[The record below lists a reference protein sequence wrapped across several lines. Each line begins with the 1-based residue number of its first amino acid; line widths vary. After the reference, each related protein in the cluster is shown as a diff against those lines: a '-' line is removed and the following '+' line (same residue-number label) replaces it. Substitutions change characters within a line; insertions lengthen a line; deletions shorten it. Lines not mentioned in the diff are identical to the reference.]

1 MNSRLHGFSAVIT
14 SKSGRGFPGD
24 LPNLGFLRYFPDHLD
39 REFFEEHFDQQIS
52 HH

>member
-14 SKSGRGFPGD
+14 SKSGRGLPGD
-24 LPNLGFLRYFPDHLD
+24 LPNLGFLRYFSDHLD